1 MIKETCSC
9 GATFE
14 IAEKWASDENLAA
27 REWREK
33 HHHEVKSEKWRHLN
47 GRGPDTPVGTGLY
60 VLNEDYVWGENGPVW
75 ISTKHSPPPFWYLS
89 VGKPLNPRKAEYEE
103 A

>member
-33 HHHEVKSEKWRHLN
+33 HHHEVKSAYIPPPEERLPRQGSN
-47 GRGPDTPVGTGLY
+47 TY
-60 VLNEDYVWGENGPVW
+60 VLNEDYVYNEDGDPVW
-75 ISTKHSPPPFWYLS
+75 VSNIRNPPLFWWQHVPHEHAS
-89 VGKPLNPRKAEYEE
+89 
-103 A
+103 